1 MDGRDPVDDTRNR
14 IIDAARRCFYR
25 QGITATG
32 VDMLAEEAGVSKRTL
47 YNHFGSKDGLITAY
61 LQRRETRWR
70 RRLATRLEHASDDP
84 IERVL
89 AYVHGYADPPDDQ
102 EFRGC
107 AMVNAA
113 AELVDERHPAL
124 GVIRGSLDNIERG
137 IETILDDAGVADAAV
152 VAAQVLLLL
161 EGALN
166 VAGIRR
172 SEDPFACA
180 EALITE
186 VVGRSLSGVR
196 ETEDASSR

>member
-1 MDGRDPVDDTRNR
+1 MSDSTAVDDTRNR

-61 LQRRETRWR
+61 LQRREVRWR
-70 RRLATRLEHASDDP
+70 RRLAARLENVGDDP
-84 IERVL
+84 VGRIL

-107 AMVNAA
+107 ANINAA
-113 AELVDERHPAL
+113 AELVDDNHPAL
-124 GVIRGSLDNIERG
+124 GVIRSSLDNIERG
-137 IETILDDAGVADAAV
+137 IETILDEAGVADADM
-152 VAAQVLLLL
+152 VAAQVLLVL

-172 SEDPFACA
+172 SEEAFACA
-180 EALITE
+180 EALI
-186 VVGRSLSGVR
+186 VDLVNRHLSKR
-196 ETEDASSR
+196 

>member
-1 MDGRDPVDDTRNR
+1 MNSEDTIEDTRTR

-32 VDMLAEEAGVSKRTL
+32 VDTLAEEAGVSKRTL

-70 RRLATRLEHASDDP
+70 RRLAARLEHAGDDP
-84 IERVL
+84 VEQVL
-89 AYVHGYADPPDDQ
+89 AYVRGYADPPDDQ

-107 AMVNAA
+107 ANINAA
-113 AELVDERHPAL
+113 AELVDDKHPAL

-137 IETILDDAGVADAAV
+137 IQTILVEAGVADADA
-152 VAAQVLLLL
+152 VAAQVLLVL

-172 SEDPFACA
+172 SEEPFACA
-180 EALITE
+180 EALIVE
-186 VVGRSLSGVR
+186 LVGRHLPV
-196 ETEDASSR
+196 E

>member
-1 MDGRDPVDDTRNR
+1 MATQDTVDETRNR

-25 QGITATG
+25 HGITATG
-32 VDMLAEEAGVSKRTL
+32 VDTLAEEAGVSKRTL

-70 RRLATRLEHASDDP
+70 RRLAARLEDVSDDP

-89 AYVHGYADPPDDQ
+89 AYVDGYADPPDDQ

-107 AMVNAA
+107 AMINAA
-113 AELVDERHPAL
+113 AELVDDQHPAL

-137 IETILDDAGVADAAV
+137 IETILDEAGVTDAAT
-152 VAAQVLLLL
+152 VAAQVLLVL

-172 SEDPFACA
+172 SEEPFACA
-180 EALITE
+180 ESLIVE
-186 VVGRSLSGVR
+186 LVGRHLPER
-196 ETEDASSR
+196 